1 MGLTVSTLRTV
12 DELRGLE
19 PEWLELLGRMGGD
32 LPFLRPEWAITWWEL
47 FQQERAV
54 IRDSLC
60 VKAVRRDSGELVC
73 VVPLMLTQRPG
84 VGPAR
89 VRILGFL
96 GADRYV
102 TEQRA
107 PIVDPSCEAEVAR
120 ALAAHLASGAEWDWI
135 AWEGL
140 NRESELAKTLA
151 GAMNLRWEASQAGN
165 IVHLP
170 ASWEEFRRGF
180 REHLK
185 KSVRHGYNSLKREG
199 LSFQLE
205 VAATPEQITPALEI
219 FFRLHR
225 MLEMADPETR
235 YDRFADP
242 IARRFLI
249 EICSRLA
256 RRNIT
261 RVLTF
266 RIQGVPVASRVAF
279 RLPGCLYLYHSGVD
293 PAWRK
298 YAPATTIV
306 AEAMKYA
313 IGAGLPR
320 VHLSMGAD
328 PSKSRWDPEMP
339 VFHRAVC
346 VRPQLYSRVALGV
359 YSWVRDSGPL
369 AQVRGVLGRRF
380 G

>member
-1 MGLTVSTLRTV
+1 
-12 DELRGLE
+12 
-19 PEWLELLGRMGGD
+19 
-32 LPFLRPEWAITWWEL
+32 
-47 FQQERAV
+47 
-54 IRDSLC
+54 
-60 VKAVRRDSGELVC
+60 
-73 VVPLMLTQRPG
+73 MLTQRPG

-199 LSFQLE
+199 LSFQFE